1 MPGPA
6 ASCRRPAIHG
16 WGHIASLIA
25 TRLGRDAK
33 AAVAAAA
40 GLTRRL
46 PAADLLA
53 RSRRRLADQTA
64 AVWIVLVTAGFA
76 VALSGMFHW
85 MSSNSRQTVVADT
98 YSSSSNLALSV
109 EQFVG
114 RTMETVDLTLR
125 IVTESVVGDS
135 PRSGNDLQM
144 LLADRIRH
152 SPQMTGLMVIGP
164 DGVVRASA
172 GDVPK
177 PGASLAKS
185 KYFVAARGSPD
196 IQVLAIDPATSHS
209 ADKRLIFVAR
219 RFVRPTGAFGGVVAA
234 MLSADYVQRFLSTLH
249 VGDQSVIALQ
259 TIDGVML
266 VRQPYQE
273 TSVGKSFAA
282 TPLFR
287 EWLPWASSGVFRAYD
302 EDDKLWRII
311 GYQRVDRLPL
321 VVHVDL
327 SESEALTNWRRTTSW
342 QAMVGVALLMLAATT
357 AYVLHRQLQ
366 GRMRAHAQLSDTVRA
381 LEHARLAAEEGS
393 RVKSQFMANM
403 SHELRTPLNAVIGYS
418 EMLIEDAEGDRRREQ
433 HLADLRRINIAGQHL
448 LGLITDVLDISEIE
462 VGRFELREAPVDLA
476 ALLGECS
483 QTIMARAQAAGLAL
497 VTELAASMPMVLGDE
512 RRLRQIVLN
521 LLSNAV
527 KFTPSGGRIV
537 LAAQAAEEGGIAVSV
552 ADSGIGMKAEE
563 IPLALE
569 TFRQVDGGL
578 TRRHEGTGL
587 GLPLARTLAELHD
600 GRLVIASAPG
610 EGTVVT
616 VTLPRE
622 RVIRRPLTAV
632 DAA

>member
-1 MPGPA
+1 
-6 ASCRRPAIHG
+6 
-16 WGHIASLIA
+16 
-25 TRLGRDAK
+25 
-33 AAVAAAA
+33 
-40 GLTRRL
+40 
-46 PAADLLA
+46 
-53 RSRRRLADQTA
+53 
-64 AVWIVLVTAGFA
+64 
-76 VALSGMFHW
+76 
-85 MSSNSRQTVVADT
+85 
-98 YSSSSNLALSV
+98 
-109 EQFVG
+109 
-114 RTMETVDLTLR
+114 
-125 IVTESVVGDS
+125 
-135 PRSGNDLQM
+135 
-144 LLADRIRH
+144 
-152 SPQMTGLMVIGP
+152 
-164 DGVVRASA
+164 
-172 GDVPK
+172 
-177 PGASLAKS
+177 
-185 KYFVAARGSPD
+185 
-196 IQVLAIDPATSHS
+196 
-209 ADKRLIFVAR
+209 
-219 RFVRPTGAFGGVVAA
+219 

-249 VGDQSVIALQ
+249 VGEQSVIALQ

-273 TSVGKSFAA
+273 TSVGKSVAS

-321 VVHVDL
+321 VVDVAL
-327 SESEALTNWRRTTSW
+327 SESEALTGWRRATLW
-342 QAMVGVALLMLAATT
+342 QGIVGVALLMLAAVT

-462 VGRFELREAPVDLA
+462 VGRFELREAPVDLV
-476 ALLGECS
+476 ALLAECS
-483 QTIMARAQAAGLAL
+483 HAATARAQAAGLAL
-497 VTELAASMPMVLGDE
+497 VTEPVTNLPMVRGDE

-521 LLSNAV
+521 LLTNAV
-527 KFTPSGGRIV
+527 KFTPAGGRIV
-537 LAAQAAEEGGIAVSV
+537 LAAQATAEGIAISV
-552 ADSGIGMKAEE
+552 ADTGIGMKLEE

-578 TRRHEGTGL
+578 TRRQQGTGL
-587 GLPLARTLAELHD
+587 GLPLARTLAELH
-600 GRLVIASAPG
+600 GGTLAIASAPG
-610 EGTVVT
+610 KGTVVT

-622 RVIRRPLTAV
+622 RVIRRPLAAV

>member
-1 MPGPA
+1 
-6 ASCRRPAIHG
+6 
-16 WGHIASLIA
+16 LIA
-25 TRLGRDAK
+25 TRLGRDAQ
-33 AAVAAAA
+33 AAAIA
-40 GLTRRL
+40 AARLARRL
-46 PAADLLA
+46 PQPRAAAHLLA
-53 RSRRRLADQTA
+53 RARTLLAGQTQ
-64 AVWIVLVTAGFA
+64 AVWIVVVTGGFA
-76 VALSGMFHW
+76 IALSGMFHW
-85 MSSNSRQTVVADT
+85 MSSNSRQTVIADT

-109 EQFVG
+109 EQFVA

-125 IVTESVVGDS
+125 IVTENVVGDS
-135 PRSGNDLQM
+135 ARSGHDLQL

-164 DGVVRASA
+164 DGIVRSSA

-177 PGASLAKS
+177 PGTSLANS
-185 KYFVAARGSPD
+185 KYFIAARGSAD
-196 IQVLAIDPATSHS
+196 IQVLAIDPATSRS
-209 ADKRLIFVAR
+209 ANKHLIFVAR

-249 VGDQSVIALQ
+249 VGEQSVIALQ

-273 TSVGKSFAA
+273 TSVGKSVAS

-311 GYQRVDRLPL
+311 GYQRIDRLPL
-321 VVHVDL
+321 VVHVAL
-327 SESEALTNWRRTTSW
+327 SESEALTNWRRTTLW
-342 QAMVGVALLMLAATT
+342 QGMVGVAILMLAAAT
-357 AYVLHRQLQ
+357 AYTLHRQLQ

-418 EMLIEDAEGDRRREQ
+418 EILIEDAEGDLRREQ
-433 HLADLRRINIAGQHL
+433 HLADLRRINVAGQHL

-462 VGRFELREAPVDLA
+462 VGRFELHEAPVDLA
-476 ALLGECS
+476 AVLGDCS
-483 QTIMARAQAAGLAL
+483 RAIAARAQATAL
-497 VTELAASMPMVLGDE
+497 DLVSEPVNALPMVMADE

-521 LLSNAV
+521 LLTNAV
-527 KFTPSGGRIV
+527 KFTPPGGRIV
-537 LAAQAAEEGGIAVSV
+537 LAAQMTAEGGIAVSV
-552 ADSGIGMKAEE
+552 SDTGIGMKPEE

-578 TRRHEGTGL
+578 TRRQQGTGL
-587 GLPLARTLAELHD
+587 GLPLARTLAELH
-600 GRLVIASAPG
+600 GGTLVIASAAG
-610 EGTVVT
+610 HGTAVT

-622 RVIRRPLTAV
+622 RVIRPPLAAV

>member
-1 MPGPA
+1 
-6 ASCRRPAIHG
+6 
-16 WGHIASLIA
+16 LIA
-25 TRLGRDAK
+25 TRLGRDAQ
-33 AAVAAAA
+33 AAAIA
-40 GLTRRL
+40 AARLARRL
-46 PAADLLA
+46 PQRRPAAHLLA
-53 RSRRRLADQTA
+53 RARTLLAGQTQ
-64 AVWIVLVTAGFA
+64 AVWIVVVTGGFA
-76 VALSGMFHW
+76 IALSGMFHW
-85 MSSNSRQTVVADT
+85 MSSNSRQTVIADT

-109 EQFVG
+109 EQFVA

-125 IVTESVVGDS
+125 IVTENVVGDS
-135 PRSGNDLQM
+135 ARSGHDLQL

-164 DGVVRASA
+164 DGIVRSSA

-177 PGASLAKS
+177 PGTSLANS
-185 KYFVAARGSPD
+185 THFIAARGSAD
-196 IQVLAIDPATSHS
+196 IQVLAIDPATSRS
-209 ADKRLIFVAR
+209 ANKHLIFVAR

-249 VGDQSVIALQ
+249 VGEQSVIALQ

-273 TSVGKSFAA
+273 TSVGKSVAS

-311 GYQRVDRLPL
+311 GYQRIDRLPL
-321 VVHVDL
+321 VVHVAL
-327 SESEALTNWRRTTSW
+327 SESEALTNWRRTTLW
-342 QAMVGVALLMLAATT
+342 QGMVGVAILMLAAAT
-357 AYVLHRQLQ
+357 AYTLHRQLQ

-381 LEHARLAAEEGS
+381 LERARLAAEEGS

-418 EMLIEDAEGDRRREQ
+418 EILIEDAEGDLRREQ
-433 HLADLRRINIAGQHL
+433 HLADLRRINVAGQHL

-462 VGRFELREAPVDLA
+462 VGRFELHEAPVDLA
-476 ALLGECS
+476 AVLGDCS
-483 QTIMARAQAAGLAL
+483 RAIAARAQATAL
-497 VTELAASMPMVLGDE
+497 DLVSEPVNALPMVMADE

-521 LLSNAV
+521 LLTNAV
-527 KFTPSGGRIV
+527 KFTPPGGRIV
-537 LAAQAAEEGGIAVSV
+537 LAAQMTAEGGIAVSV
-552 ADSGIGMKAEE
+552 SDTGIGMKPEE

-578 TRRHEGTGL
+578 TRRQQGTGL
-587 GLPLARTLAELHD
+587 GLPLARTLAELH
-600 GRLVIASAPG
+600 GGTLVIASAAG
-610 EGTVVT
+610 HGTAVT

-622 RVIRRPLTAV
+622 RVIRPPLAAV

>member
-1 MPGPA
+1 
-6 ASCRRPAIHG
+6 
-16 WGHIASLIA
+16 LIA

-33 AAVAAAA
+33 AVAAAA

-342 QAMVGVALLMLAATT
+342 QAMVGVAILMLAATT

-600 GRLVIASAPG
+600 GTLVIASAPG

>member
-1 MPGPA
+1 
-6 ASCRRPAIHG
+6 
-16 WGHIASLIA
+16 LIA
-25 TRLGRDAK
+25 TRLGHVAQ
-33 AAVAAAA
+33 AIAAATA
-40 GLTRRL
+40 RRPRRL
-46 PAADLLA
+46 PASDLLP
-53 RSRRRLADQTA
+53 RMRRRLAGQRPA
-64 AVWIVLVTAGFA
+64 LLIVLVTSGFA
-76 VALSGMFHW
+76 IALGGMFHW
-85 MSSNSRQTVVADT
+85 MSSNSRQTVIADT

-109 EQFVG
+109 EQFVA
-114 RTMETVDLTLR
+114 RTMETIDLTLS
-125 IVTESVVGDS
+125 IVTENVVGDS
-135 PRSGNDLQM
+135 ARSGHDLPK
-144 LLADRIRH
+144 LLADRLRH

-164 DGVVRASA
+164 DGIVRASA

-177 PGASLAKS
+177 PGTSLANS
-185 KYFVAARGSPD
+185 KYFGAARGAAD
-196 IQVLAIDPATSHS
+196 IQVLAIDPAASHS
-209 ADKRLIFVAR
+209 ANKHVIFVAR
-219 RFVRPTGAFGGVVAA
+219 RFLRPTGAFGGVVAA

-249 VGDQSVIALQ
+249 VGEQSVIALQ
-259 TIDGVML
+259 TVDGVML

-273 TSVGKSFAA
+273 ASVGKSVAA

-321 VVHVDL
+321 VVHVAL
-327 SESEALTNWRRTTSW
+327 SEREALTSWRRTTRW
-342 QAMVGVALLMLAATT
+342 QALVGAVILMLAAAA
-357 AYVLHRQLQ
+357 AYALHRQLQ
-366 GRMRAHAQLSDTVRA
+366 ARMRAHAQLSDTVRA
-381 LEHARLAAEEGS
+381 LEQARLAAEEGS

-418 EMLIEDAEGDRRREQ
+418 EMLIEDVQGDRRREQ
-433 HLADLRRINIAGQHL
+433 HLADLQRINVAGQHL

-462 VGRFELREAPVDLA
+462 VGRFELREAPVDVA

-483 QTIMARAQAAGLAL
+483 RAIAARAQAAAL
-497 VTELAASMPMVLGDE
+497 SLVAEPVTRLPMVMADE

-521 LLSNAV
+521 LLTNAV
-527 KFTPSGGRIV
+527 KFTPAGGRVV
-537 LAAQAAEEGGIAVSV
+537 LAAQAAAEGGIAVSV
-552 ADSGIGMKAEE
+552 ADTGIGMKPEE

-587 GLPLARTLAELHD
+587 GLPLARTLAELH
-600 GRLVIASAPG
+600 GGTLVIASTPG

-622 RVIRRPLTAV
+622 RVIRQPLAAV

>member
-1 MPGPA
+1 
-6 ASCRRPAIHG
+6 
-16 WGHIASLIA
+16 LIA
-25 TRLGRDAK
+25 TRLGRDAQ
-33 AAVAAAA
+33 AAAIA
-40 GLTRRL
+40 AARLARRL
-46 PAADLLA
+46 PQPRAAAHLLA
-53 RSRRRLADQTA
+53 RARTLLAGQTQ
-64 AVWIVLVTAGFA
+64 AVWIVVVTGGFA
-76 VALSGMFHW
+76 IALSGMFHW
-85 MSSNSRQTVVADT
+85 MSSNSRQTVIADT

-109 EQFVG
+109 EQFVA

-125 IVTESVVGDS
+125 IVTENVVGDS
-135 PRSGNDLQM
+135 ARSGHDLQM

-164 DGVVRASA
+164 DGIVRSSA

-177 PGASLAKS
+177 PGTSLANS
-185 KYFVAARGSPD
+185 KYFIAARGSAD
-196 IQVLAIDPATSHS
+196 IQVLAIDPATSRS
-209 ADKRLIFVAR
+209 ANKHLIFVAR

-249 VGDQSVIALQ
+249 VGEQSVIALQ

-273 TSVGKSFAA
+273 TSVGKSVAS

-311 GYQRVDRLPL
+311 GYQRIDRLPL
-321 VVHVDL
+321 VVHVAL
-327 SESEALTNWRRTTSW
+327 SESEALTNWRRTTLW
-342 QAMVGVALLMLAATT
+342 QGMVGVAILMLAAAT
-357 AYVLHRQLQ
+357 AYTLHRQLQ

-418 EMLIEDAEGDRRREQ
+418 EILIEDAEGDLRREQ
-433 HLADLRRINIAGQHL
+433 HLADLRRINVAGQHL

-462 VGRFELREAPVDLA
+462 VGRFELHEAPVDLA
-476 ALLGECS
+476 AVLGDCS
-483 QTIMARAQAAGLAL
+483 RAIAARAQATAL
-497 VTELAASMPMVLGDE
+497 DLVSEPVNALPMVMADE

-521 LLSNAV
+521 LLTNAV
-527 KFTPSGGRIV
+527 KFTPPGGRIV
-537 LAAQAAEEGGIAVSV
+537 LAAQMTAEGGIAVSV
-552 ADSGIGMKAEE
+552 SDTGIGMKPEE

-578 TRRHEGTGL
+578 TRRQQGTGL
-587 GLPLARTLAELHD
+587 GLPLARTLAELH
-600 GRLVIASAPG
+600 GGALVIASAAG
-610 EGTVVT
+610 HGTAVT

-622 RVIRRPLTAV
+622 RVIRPPLAAV

>member
-1 MPGPA
+1 
-6 ASCRRPAIHG
+6 
-16 WGHIASLIA
+16 LIA
-25 TRLGRDAK
+25 TRVGRDAQ
-33 AAVAAAA
+33 AIAAAA
-40 GLTRRL
+40 ARLARRL
-46 PAADLLA
+46 PAAALLA
-53 RSRRRLADQTA
+53 RSRSRLAGLTS
-64 AVWIVLVTAGFA
+64 AVWIVLVTGGFA
-76 VALSGMFHW
+76 LALGGMFHW
-85 MSSNSRQTVVADT
+85 MSSNSRQTVIADT

-109 EQFVG
+109 EQFVA

-125 IVTESVVGDS
+125 IVTENVVGDS
-135 PRSGNDLQM
+135 ARSGHDLRM

-164 DGVVRASA
+164 DGIVRSSA

-177 PGASLAKS
+177 PGTSLANS
-185 KYFVAARGSPD
+185 KHFIAARGSAD
-196 IQVLAIDPATSHS
+196 IQVLAIDPATSHG
-209 ADKRLIFVAR
+209 ANKHLIFVAR
-219 RFVRPTGAFGGVVAA
+219 RFVRPSGAFGGVVAA

-249 VGDQSVIALQ
+249 VGDESVIALQ
-259 TIDGVML
+259 TIGGVML

-273 TSVGKSFAA
+273 ASVGKSVAS

-321 VVHVDL
+321 VVHVAL
-327 SESEALTNWRRTTSW
+327 SESEALTNWRRTTLW
-342 QAMVGVALLMLAATT
+342 QGMVGVVILMLAAAA

-381 LEHARLAAEEGS
+381 LERARLAAEEGS

-433 HLADLRRINIAGQHL
+433 HLADLRRINVAGQHL

-462 VGRFELREAPVDLA
+462 VGRFELCEAPVDLA
-476 ALLGECS
+476 ALMGECS
-483 QTIMARAQAAGLAL
+483 HAIMARAQAAALNL
-497 VTELAASMPMVLGDE
+497 VTEPATSLPMVMADE

-521 LLSNAV
+521 LLTNAV
-527 KFTPSGGRIV
+527 KFTPPGGRIV
-537 LAAQAAEEGGIAVSV
+537 LAAQAAAEGGVAVSV
-552 ADSGIGMKAEE
+552 ADTGIGMKPEE

-587 GLPLARTLAELHD
+587 GLPLARTLAELH
-600 GRLVIASAPG
+600 GGTLVIASAPG
-610 EGTVVT
+610 KGTVVT

>member
-1 MPGPA
+1 
-6 ASCRRPAIHG
+6 
-16 WGHIASLIA
+16 LIA
-25 TRLGRDAK
+25 TRLGRDAQ
-33 AAVAAAA
+33 AAAIA
-40 GLTRRL
+40 AARLARRL
-46 PAADLLA
+46 PQPRAAAHLLA
-53 RSRRRLADQTA
+53 RARTLLAGQTQ
-64 AVWIVLVTAGFA
+64 AVWIVVVTGGFA
-76 VALSGMFHW
+76 IALSGMFHW
-85 MSSNSRQTVVADT
+85 MSSNSRQTVIADT

-109 EQFVG
+109 EQFVA

-125 IVTESVVGDS
+125 IVTENVVGDS
-135 PRSGNDLQM
+135 ARSGHDLQM

-164 DGVVRASA
+164 DGIVRSSA

-177 PGASLAKS
+177 PGTSLANS
-185 KYFVAARGSPD
+185 THFIAARGSAD
-196 IQVLAIDPATSHS
+196 IQVLAIDPATSRS
-209 ADKRLIFVAR
+209 ANKHLIFVAR

-249 VGDQSVIALQ
+249 VGEQSVIALQ

-273 TSVGKSFAA
+273 TSVGKSVAS

-311 GYQRVDRLPL
+311 GYQRIDRLPL
-321 VVHVDL
+321 VVHVAL
-327 SESEALTNWRRTTSW
+327 SESEALTNWRRTTLW
-342 QAMVGVALLMLAATT
+342 QGMVGVAILMLAAAT
-357 AYVLHRQLQ
+357 AYTLHRQLQ

-418 EMLIEDAEGDRRREQ
+418 EILIEDAEGDLRREQ
-433 HLADLRRINIAGQHL
+433 HLADLRRINVAGQHL

-462 VGRFELREAPVDLA
+462 VGRFELHEAPVDLA
-476 ALLGECS
+476 AVLGDCS
-483 QTIMARAQAAGLAL
+483 RAIAARAQATAL
-497 VTELAASMPMVLGDE
+497 DLVSEPVNALPMVMADE

-521 LLSNAV
+521 LLTNAV
-527 KFTPSGGRIV
+527 KFTPPGGRIV
-537 LAAQAAEEGGIAVSV
+537 LAAQMTAEGGIAVSV
-552 ADSGIGMKAEE
+552 SDTGIGMKPEE

-578 TRRHEGTGL
+578 TRRQQGTGL
-587 GLPLARTLAELHD
+587 GLPLARTLAELH
-600 GRLVIASAPG
+600 GGTLVIASAAG
-610 EGTVVT
+610 HGTAVT

-622 RVIRRPLTAV
+622 RVIRPPLAAV

>member
-1 MPGPA
+1 
-6 ASCRRPAIHG
+6 
-16 WGHIASLIA
+16 LIA
-25 TRLGRDAK
+25 TRLGRDAQ
-33 AAVAAAA
+33 AAAIA
-40 GLTRRL
+40 AARLARRL
-46 PAADLLA
+46 PQRRPAAHLLA
-53 RSRRRLADQTA
+53 RARTLLAGQTQ
-64 AVWIVLVTAGFA
+64 AVWIVVVTGGFA
-76 VALSGMFHW
+76 IALSGMFHW
-85 MSSNSRQTVVADT
+85 MSSNSRQTVIADT

-109 EQFVG
+109 EQFVA

-125 IVTESVVGDS
+125 IVTENVVGDS
-135 PRSGNDLQM
+135 ARSGHDLQL

-164 DGVVRASA
+164 DGIVRSSA

-177 PGASLAKS
+177 PGTSLANS
-185 KYFVAARGSPD
+185 THFIAARGSAD
-196 IQVLAIDPATSHS
+196 IQVLAIDPATSRS
-209 ADKRLIFVAR
+209 ANKHLIFVAR

-249 VGDQSVIALQ
+249 VGEQSVIALQ

-273 TSVGKSFAA
+273 TSVGKSVAS

-311 GYQRVDRLPL
+311 GYQRIDRLPL
-321 VVHVDL
+321 VVHVAL
-327 SESEALTNWRRTTSW
+327 SESEALTNWRRTTLW
-342 QAMVGVALLMLAATT
+342 QGMVGVAILMLAAAT
-357 AYVLHRQLQ
+357 AYTLHRQLQ

-418 EMLIEDAEGDRRREQ
+418 EILIEDAEGDLRREQ
-433 HLADLRRINIAGQHL
+433 HLADLRRINVAGQHL

-462 VGRFELREAPVDLA
+462 VGRFELHEAPVDLA
-476 ALLGECS
+476 AVLGDCS
-483 QTIMARAQAAGLAL
+483 RAIAARAQATAL
-497 VTELAASMPMVLGDE
+497 DLVSEPVNALPMVMADE

-521 LLSNAV
+521 LLTNAV
-527 KFTPSGGRIV
+527 KFTPPGGRIV
-537 LAAQAAEEGGIAVSV
+537 LAAQMTAEGGIAVSV
-552 ADSGIGMKAEE
+552 SDTGIGMKPEE

-578 TRRHEGTGL
+578 TRRQQGTGL
-587 GLPLARTLAELHD
+587 GLPLARTLAELH
-600 GRLVIASAPG
+600 GGTLVIASAAG
-610 EGTVVT
+610 HGTAVT

-622 RVIRRPLTAV
+622 RVIRPPLAAV

>member
-1 MPGPA
+1 
-6 ASCRRPAIHG
+6 
-16 WGHIASLIA
+16 LIA
-25 TRLGRDAK
+25 TRLGRDAQ
-33 AAVAAAA
+33 AAAIA
-40 GLTRRL
+40 AARLARRL
-46 PAADLLA
+46 PQPRAAAHLLA
-53 RSRRRLADQTA
+53 RARTLLAGQTQ
-64 AVWIVLVTAGFA
+64 AVWIVVVTGGFA
-76 VALSGMFHW
+76 IALSGMFHW
-85 MSSNSRQTVVADT
+85 MSSNSRQTVIADT

-109 EQFVG
+109 EQFVA

-125 IVTESVVGDS
+125 IVTENVVGDS
-135 PRSGNDLQM
+135 ARSGHDLQL

-164 DGVVRASA
+164 DGIVRSSA

-177 PGASLAKS
+177 PGTSLANS
-185 KYFVAARGSPD
+185 THFIAARGSAD
-196 IQVLAIDPATSHS
+196 IQVLAIDPATSRS
-209 ADKRLIFVAR
+209 ANKHLIFVAR

-249 VGDQSVIALQ
+249 VGEQSVIALQ

-273 TSVGKSFAA
+273 TSVGKSVAS

-311 GYQRVDRLPL
+311 GYQRIDRLPL
-321 VVHVDL
+321 VVHVAL
-327 SESEALTNWRRTTSW
+327 SESEALTNWRRTTLW
-342 QAMVGVALLMLAATT
+342 QGMVGVAILMLAAAT
-357 AYVLHRQLQ
+357 AYTLHRQLQ

-418 EMLIEDAEGDRRREQ
+418 EILIEDAEGDLRREQ
-433 HLADLRRINIAGQHL
+433 HLADLRRINVAGQHL

-462 VGRFELREAPVDLA
+462 VGRFELHEAPVDLA
-476 ALLGECS
+476 AVLGDCS
-483 QTIMARAQAAGLAL
+483 RAIAARAQATAL
-497 VTELAASMPMVLGDE
+497 DLVSEPVNALPMVMADE

-521 LLSNAV
+521 LLTNAV
-527 KFTPSGGRIV
+527 KFTPPGGRIV
-537 LAAQAAEEGGIAVSV
+537 LAAQMTAEGGIAVSV
-552 ADSGIGMKAEE
+552 SDTGIGMKPEE

-578 TRRHEGTGL
+578 TRRQQGTGL
-587 GLPLARTLAELHD
+587 GLPLARTLAELH
-600 GRLVIASAPG
+600 GGTLVIASAAG
-610 EGTVVT
+610 HGTAVT

-622 RVIRRPLTAV
+622 RVIRPPLAAV

>member
-1 MPGPA
+1 M
-6 ASCRRPAIHG
+6 
-16 WGHIASLIA
+16 IA
-25 TRLGRDAK
+25 TRLKRDAQTI
-33 AAVAAAA
+33 AATAARLARRLTPGAGA
-40 GLTRRL
+40 GLRARART
-46 PAADLLA
+46 LLSG
-53 RSRRRLADQTA
+53 RTQ
-64 AVWIVLVTAGFA
+64 AVWIVVVTGGFA
-76 VALSGMFHW
+76 MALSGMFHW
-85 MSSNSRQTVVADT
+85 MSWNSRQTVVADT

-109 EQFVG
+109 EQFVA

-125 IVTESVVGDS
+125 IVTEKVVADGAN
-135 PRSGNDLQM
+135 SGRDLQM

-164 DGVVRASA
+164 DGIVRSSA

-177 PGASLAKS
+177 PGTSLANS
-185 KYFVAARGSPD
+185 KYFIAARGNAD
-196 IQVLAIDPATSHS
+196 IQVLAIDPATAHG
-209 ADKRLIFVAR
+209 ANKRLIFVAR
-219 RFVRPTGAFGGVVAA
+219 RFARPSGAFGGVVAA
-234 MLSADYVQRFLSTLH
+234 MLSADYVQRFISTLH
-249 VGDQSVIALQ
+249 VGDHSVIALQ
-259 TIDGVML
+259 TIDGTML

-273 TSVGKSFAA
+273 ASIGQSFAS

-302 EDDKLWRII
+302 EDDKLWRIV
-311 GYQRVDRLPL
+311 GYQRIDRLPL
-321 VVHVDL
+321 VVHVAL
-327 SESEALTNWRRTTSW
+327 SENEALTNWRRTTLW
-342 QAMVGVALLMLAATT
+342 QGTVGVVILMLAAVT

-366 GRMRAHAQLSDTVRA
+366 GRMRAHAQLSDTVRE
-381 LEHARLAAEEGS
+381 LERARLAAEEGS

-433 HLADLRRINIAGQHL
+433 HLSDLRRINIAGQHL

-462 VGRFELREAPVDLA
+462 VGRFELREAPVDVATLVGDCRSAIA
-476 ALLGECS
+476 A
-483 QTIMARAQAAGLAL
+483 RVRAAGLEL
-497 VTELAASMPMVLGDE
+497 VTEPIAGLPMVMADE

-521 LLSNAV
+521 LLTNAV

-537 LAAQAAEEGGIAVSV
+537 LAASVTAEGGIALSV
-552 ADSGIGMKAEE
+552 ADTGIGMRPEE

-578 TRRHEGTGL
+578 TRRQQGTGL
-587 GLPLARTLAELHD
+587 GLPLARTLAELH
-600 GRLVIASAPG
+600 GGTLAIASAPG
-610 EGTVVT
+610 KGTAVT

-622 RVIRRPLTAV
+622 RVIRRPIAAV

>member
-1 MPGPA
+1 M
-6 ASCRRPAIHG
+6 
-16 WGHIASLIA
+16 IA

-33 AAVAAAA
+33 AVAAAA

-342 QAMVGVALLMLAATT
+342 QAMVGVAILMLAATT

>member
-1 MPGPA
+1 
-6 ASCRRPAIHG
+6 
-16 WGHIASLIA
+16 LIA
-25 TRLGRDAK
+25 TRLGRDAQ
-33 AAVAAAA
+33 AAAIA
-40 GLTRRL
+40 AARLARRL
-46 PAADLLA
+46 PQPRAAAHLLA
-53 RSRRRLADQTA
+53 RARTLLAGQTQ
-64 AVWIVLVTAGFA
+64 AVWIVVVTGGFA
-76 VALSGMFHW
+76 IALSGMFHW
-85 MSSNSRQTVVADT
+85 MSSNSRQTVIADT

-109 EQFVG
+109 EQFVA

-125 IVTESVVGDS
+125 IVTENVVGDS
-135 PRSGNDLQM
+135 ARSGHDLQL

-164 DGVVRASA
+164 DGIVRSSA

-177 PGASLAKS
+177 PGTSLANS
-185 KYFVAARGSPD
+185 THFIAARGSAD
-196 IQVLAIDPATSHS
+196 IQVLAIDPATSRS
-209 ADKRLIFVAR
+209 ANKHLIFVAR

-249 VGDQSVIALQ
+249 VGEQSVIALQ

-273 TSVGKSFAA
+273 TSVGKSVAS

-311 GYQRVDRLPL
+311 GYQRIDRLPL
-321 VVHVDL
+321 VVHVAL
-327 SESEALTNWRRTTSW
+327 SESEALTNWRRTTLW
-342 QAMVGVALLMLAATT
+342 QGMVGVAILMLAAAT
-357 AYVLHRQLQ
+357 ADTLHRQLQ

-418 EMLIEDAEGDRRREQ
+418 EILIEDAEGDLRREQ
-433 HLADLRRINIAGQHL
+433 HLADLRRINVAGQHL

-462 VGRFELREAPVDLA
+462 VGRFELHEAPVDLA
-476 ALLGECS
+476 AVLGDCS
-483 QTIMARAQAAGLAL
+483 RAIAARAQATAL
-497 VTELAASMPMVLGDE
+497 DLVSEPVNALPMVMADE

-521 LLSNAV
+521 LLTNAV
-527 KFTPSGGRIV
+527 KFTPPGGRIV
-537 LAAQAAEEGGIAVSV
+537 LAAQMTAEGGIAVSV
-552 ADSGIGMKAEE
+552 SDTGIGMKPEE

-578 TRRHEGTGL
+578 TRRQQGTGL
-587 GLPLARTLAELHD
+587 GLPLARTLAELH
-600 GRLVIASAPG
+600 GGTLVIASAAG
-610 EGTVVT
+610 HGTAVT

-622 RVIRRPLTAV
+622 RVIRPPLAAV

>member
-1 MPGPA
+1 
-6 ASCRRPAIHG
+6 
-16 WGHIASLIA
+16 
-25 TRLGRDAK
+25 
-33 AAVAAAA
+33 
-40 GLTRRL
+40 
-46 PAADLLA
+46 
-53 RSRRRLADQTA
+53 
-64 AVWIVLVTAGFA
+64 
-76 VALSGMFHW
+76 
-85 MSSNSRQTVVADT
+85 
-98 YSSSSNLALSV
+98 
-109 EQFVG
+109 
-114 RTMETVDLTLR
+114 
-125 IVTESVVGDS
+125 
-135 PRSGNDLQM
+135 M

-164 DGVVRASA
+164 DGIVRSSA

-177 PGASLAKS
+177 PGTSLANS
-185 KYFVAARGSPD
+185 THFIAARGSAD
-196 IQVLAIDPATSHS
+196 IQVLAIDPATSRS
-209 ADKRLIFVAR
+209 ANKHLIFVAR

-249 VGDQSVIALQ
+249 VGEQSVIALQ

-273 TSVGKSFAA
+273 TSVGKSVAS

-311 GYQRVDRLPL
+311 GYQRIDRLPL
-321 VVHVDL
+321 VVHVAL
-327 SESEALTNWRRTTSW
+327 SESEALTNWRRTTLW
-342 QAMVGVALLMLAATT
+342 QGMVGVAILMLAAAT
-357 AYVLHRQLQ
+357 AYTLHRQLQ

-418 EMLIEDAEGDRRREQ
+418 EMLIEDAEGDLRREQ
-433 HLADLRRINIAGQHL
+433 HLADLRRINVAGQHL

-462 VGRFELREAPVDLA
+462 VGRFELHEAPVDLA
-476 ALLGECS
+476 AVLGDCS
-483 QTIMARAQAAGLAL
+483 RAIAARAQATAL
-497 VTELAASMPMVLGDE
+497 DLVSEPVNALPMVMADE

-521 LLSNAV
+521 LLTNAV
-527 KFTPSGGRIV
+527 KFTPPGGRIV
-537 LAAQAAEEGGIAVSV
+537 LAAQMTAEGGIAVSV
-552 ADSGIGMKAEE
+552 SDTGIGMKPEE

-578 TRRHEGTGL
+578 TRRQQGTGL
-587 GLPLARTLAELHD
+587 GLPLARTLAELH
-600 GRLVIASAPG
+600 GGTLVIASAAG
-610 EGTVVT
+610 HGTAVT

-622 RVIRRPLTAV
+622 RVIRPPLAAV

>member
-1 MPGPA
+1 
-6 ASCRRPAIHG
+6 
-16 WGHIASLIA
+16 LIA
-25 TRLGRDAK
+25 TRLGRDAQ
-33 AAVAAAA
+33 AAAIA
-40 GLTRRL
+40 AARLARRL
-46 PAADLLA
+46 PQPRAAAHLLA
-53 RSRRRLADQTA
+53 RARTLLAGQTQ
-64 AVWIVLVTAGFA
+64 AVWIVVVTGGFA
-76 VALSGMFHW
+76 IALSGMFHW
-85 MSSNSRQTVVADT
+85 MSSNSRQTVIADT

-109 EQFVG
+109 EQFVA

-125 IVTESVVGDS
+125 IVTENVVGDS
-135 PRSGNDLQM
+135 ARSGHDLQM

-164 DGVVRASA
+164 DGIVRSSA

-177 PGASLAKS
+177 PGTSLANS
-185 KYFVAARGSPD
+185 KYFIAARGSAD
-196 IQVLAIDPATSHS
+196 IQVLAIDPATSRS
-209 ADKRLIFVAR
+209 ANKHLIFVAR

-249 VGDQSVIALQ
+249 VGEQSVIALQ

-273 TSVGKSFAA
+273 TSVGKSVAS

-311 GYQRVDRLPL
+311 GYQRIDRLPL
-321 VVHVDL
+321 VVHVAL
-327 SESEALTNWRRTTSW
+327 SESEALTNWRRTTLW
-342 QAMVGVALLMLAATT
+342 QGMVGVAILMLAAAT
-357 AYVLHRQLQ
+357 AYTLHRQLQ

-418 EMLIEDAEGDRRREQ
+418 EILIEDAEGDLRREQ
-433 HLADLRRINIAGQHL
+433 HLADLRRINVAGQHL

-462 VGRFELREAPVDLA
+462 VGRFELHEAPVDLA
-476 ALLGECS
+476 AVLGDCS
-483 QTIMARAQAAGLAL
+483 RAIAARAQATAL
-497 VTELAASMPMVLGDE
+497 DLVSEPVNALPMVMADE

-521 LLSNAV
+521 LLTNAV
-527 KFTPSGGRIV
+527 KFTPPGGRIV
-537 LAAQAAEEGGIAVSV
+537 LAAQMTAEGGIAVSV
-552 ADSGIGMKAEE
+552 SDTGIGMKPEE

-578 TRRHEGTGL
+578 TRRQQGTGL
-587 GLPLARTLAELHD
+587 GLPLARTLAELH
-600 GRLVIASAPG
+600 GGTLVIASAAG
-610 EGTVVT
+610 HGTAVT

-622 RVIRRPLTAV
+622 RVIRPPLAAV

>member
-1 MPGPA
+1 M
-6 ASCRRPAIHG
+6 
-16 WGHIASLIA
+16 
-25 TRLGRDAK
+25 TRLGREGRAF
-33 AAVAAAA
+33 AAAA
-40 GLTRRL
+40 GRAAAAL
-46 PAADLLA
+46 PAPA
-53 RSRRRLADQTA
+53 RRRTA
-64 AVWIVLVTAGFA
+64 GQGQAVWIALVTTGFA
-76 VALSGMFHW
+76 IALSGMFHW
-85 MSSNSRQTVVADT
+85 MSWNSRQTVIADT

-109 EQFVG
+109 EQFVA

-125 IVTESVVGDS
+125 IVIESVIADS
-135 PRSGNDLQM
+135 ATGGRNLQM

-164 DGVVRASA
+164 DGVVRSSA

-177 PGASLAKS
+177 AGTSLANS
-185 KYFVAARGSPD
+185 KYFIAARGSAD

-209 ADKRLIFVAR
+209 ANKRLIFVAR

-249 VGDQSVIALQ
+249 VGDESVIALQ
-259 TIDGVML
+259 TLDGMML

-273 TSVGKSFAA
+273 TSIGKSVAS

-321 VVHVDL
+321 VVDVAL
-327 SESEALTNWRRTTSW
+327 SESEALTNWRRTTLW
-342 QAMVGVALLMLAATT
+342 QGIVGVAILMVAAVT
-357 AYVLHRQLQ
+357 AYALHRQLQ
-366 GRMRAHAQLSDTVRA
+366 GRMRAHAQLSETVRA

-476 ALLGECS
+476 ALIGGCGHA
-483 QTIMARAQAAGLAL
+483 IAARAQAAGLTL
-497 VTELAASMPMVLGDE
+497 VSEPVAGVPMVRGDE

-521 LLSNAV
+521 LLTNAV
-527 KFTPSGGRIV
+527 KFTPAGGRIV
-537 LAAQAAEEGGIAVSV
+537 LAAQPTAEGGIALSVS
-552 ADSGIGMKAEE
+552 DTGIGMTPEE

-578 TRRHEGTGL
+578 TRRQEGAGL

-600 GRLVIASAPG
+600 GTLVIASAPG
-610 EGTVVT
+610 KGTVVT

-622 RVIRRPLTAV
+622 RVIRQPLAAV